1 MAYRISKQEQSELE
15 YKLSTTS
22 ERCSQCS
29 EPTFSMP
36 STYTCGKIG
45 RRVNSGY
52 VCKYFDRKVKIQ
64 KKPGT
69 KRIIKG
75 LENELRCTRDGEV
88 YYYRISDRGN
98 RILIFNT
105 KYNKLNFLFGL
116 SREAFDARFEKV

>member
-1 MAYRISKQEQSELE
+1 MAYRISKEQQAELE
-15 YKLSTTS
+15 YRRTETKN
-22 ERCSQCS
+22 RCSNCDKVEYDHIS
-29 EPTFSMP
+29 VYYCHKISKRVP
-36 STYTCGKIG
+36 SDFTCKH
-45 RRVNSGY
+45 Y
-52 VCKYFDRKVKIQ
+52 APKVKAP

-75 LENELRCTRDGEV
+75 LENELKCTRDGEV

-116 SREAFDARFEKV
+116 SREAFYESFEKV